1 MKWPL
6 LLSVSAA
13 TLVLSASLSP
23 ALPSPPPLQGPPRA
37 DDQARR
43 LLEDGRTD
51 LKNDRARQGLD
62 ALQTIVTGFPNSA
75 FADDALLEM
84 GRYAE
89 EVEKNLTKAREVY
102 DQIAKRYPQSDSA
115 PGAYLQ
121 MGLIAFKTAANQAAM
136 DDALANF
143 QRVIRL
149 YPESRFV
156 PHALVAS
163 AAVFRRGA
171 RYDSAIDAARRAV
184 LDYPG
189 SDLAADAQFE
199 LALSLAMAGDTQNA
213 MEEFQRARSL
223 YPSSAAATSA
233 LNAATA
239 LYRLYGNERPLF
251 LKDPA
256 FVVQAGDVLKDVRS
270 MAITPDGTTW
280 IASNKTK
287 SAVSFDRAM
296 KLGAS
301 LAAEDPQTL
310 SVSPQGEVVFASKL
324 AVRFGA
330 SGVMAFSVPSDKP
343 GVLEPIDRI
352 GAATVMVSGDT
363 LISDL
368 KRKRVLRF
376 RGDTFASVF
385 PDRAEREVVKMLTTP
400 RGEAVMLRKDDKS
413 IEVYD
418 DSGRLVSKFGP
429 RGTGFEWKK
438 PIDVTIDA
446 FSNLYVADEDQG
458 IFLFSPK
465 GELMATFGASDVKK
479 SRAIAIDLS
488 GAALVYDDRTE
499 TIVRFK

>member
-1 MKWPL
+1 MRRNRIVSLAALLVFGSAPL
-6 LLSVSAA
+6 FA
-13 TLVLSASLSP
+13 
-23 ALPSPPPLQGPPRA
+23 QPPRA

-51 LKNDRARQGLD
+51 LANGRARQGLD

-75 FADDALLEM
+75 YADDALLDM

-89 EVEKNLTKAREVY
+89 DVEKNLPKAREIY

-121 MGLIAFKTAANQAAM
+121 MGLIAFKTAANQVAI

-171 RYDSAIDAARRAV
+171 RYDSAVDAARRAV
-184 LDYPG
+184 LDYPT
-189 SDLAADAQFE
+189 SDLAPEAQFE
-199 LALSLAMAGDTQNA
+199 LAQSLAMAGDRENA
-213 MEEFQRARSL
+213 IEEFQRVRSL
-223 YPSSAAATSA
+223 YPASPAAGRA
-233 LNAATA
+233 LNATTA
-239 LYRLYGNERPLF
+239 LFRLYANERPLF
-251 LKDPA
+251 LKDPG
-256 FVVQAGDVLKDVRS
+256 FSLLAGDVLKDVRS
-270 MAITPDGTTW
+270 IAITPEGVTW

-287 SAVSFDRAM
+287 SAVSFDQAL
-296 KLGAS
+296 KVGPS
-301 LAAEDPQTL
+301 VAAEDPQTL
-310 SVSPQGEVVFASKL
+310 SISPQGDVVFAGKL
-324 AVRFGA
+324 AVRIGA
-330 SGVMAFSVPSDKP
+330 SGVAAFSVPSEKP
-343 GVLEPIDRI
+343 GVMEPIDRI

-376 RGDTFASVF
+376 KGDTFASVF
-385 PDRAEREVVKMLTTP
+385 PDRSEREVIKLLTTP

-413 IEVYD
+413 VEIVD
-418 DSGRLVSKFGP
+418 DSGRLVLKIGP
-429 RGTGFEWKK
+429 RGPGFEWKK
-438 PIDVTIDA
+438 PVDVTIDA

-458 IFLFSPK
+458 IFVFSPR
-465 GELMATFGASDVKK
+465 GELMAAFGATDVKK
-479 SRAIAIDLS
+479 SRAIAIDLT

>member
-1 MKWPL
+1 VKWSRQVLGAAVGLVVAASPL
-6 LLSVSAA
+6 RAQV
-13 TLVLSASLSP
+13 
-23 ALPSPPPLQGPPRA
+23 PPRA

-51 LKNDRARQGLD
+51 IANGRARQGLD
-62 ALQTIVTGFPNSA
+62 ALQTIVTGFPNSPH
-75 FADDALLEM
+75 ADDALLDM

-163 AAVFRRGA
+163 AAVFRRGG

-184 LDYPG
+184 LDYPR
-189 SDLAADAQFE
+189 SELAPDAQFE
-199 LALSLAMAGDTQNA
+199 LALSLAMAGDTLNA
-213 MEEFQRARSL
+213 IEEFQRGRSL
-223 YPSSAAATSA
+223 YPASPSALRA

-256 FVVQAGDVLKDVRS
+256 FSLQAGEVLKDVRS
-270 MAITPDGTTW
+270 MAISPEGVTW

-287 SAVSFDRAM
+287 SAVSFDLGL
-296 KLGAS
+296 KIGAS
-301 LAAEDPQTL
+301 LPAEDPQTL
-310 SVSPQGEVVFASKL
+310 SISPGGEVVFASKL
-324 AVRFGA
+324 AVRTGA
-330 SGVMAFSVPSDKP
+330 SGVMAFAVPSEKP
-343 GVLEPIDRI
+343 GVLEPVDRI
-352 GAATVMVSGDT
+352 GAATIMVSGDM
-363 LISDL
+363 LVSDL

-376 RGDTFASVF
+376 KGDTFAAVF
-385 PDRAEREVVKMLTTP
+385 PDRSEREVVKLVTTP

-413 IEVYD
+413 IEVWD
-418 DSGRLVSKFGP
+418 DSGRLVLKLGP
-429 RGTGFEWKK
+429 RGPGFEWKK
-438 PIDVTIDA
+438 PVDVTIDA

-458 IFLFSPK
+458 VFVFSAK
-465 GELMATFGASDVKK
+465 GELMTTFGASDVRK
-479 SRAIAIDLS
+479 SRAIAIDLA

-499 TIVRFK
+499 TIVRFR